1 MCHFRHVLTCLTWH
15 RAHLISISRR
25 RSTNVRSCCEGVPS
39 SSLQPLSLHTA
50 PQPGGSLS
58 PICFASHRAPTQLT
72 SPCDSNR
79 TRPCT
84 RSVGACWGQ
93 LLANQSPLQCRS
105 HPVATHSRAVTVDSH
120 TRGWLTSAR
129 PLSPVI
135 FVPAV
140 LPTRVLG
147 AVDILH
153 LPAFLCGLRCFD

>member
-1 MCHFRHVLTCLTWH
+1 MWHFRHVPTCLTWH

-39 SSLQPLSLHTA
+39 SSLHPLSLHTA
-50 PQPGGSLS
+50 PQPGGSC
-58 PICFASHRAPTQLT
+58 PQFASPAIVHSRNSLPRVTVIV
-72 SPCDSNR
+72 PG
-79 TRPCT
+79 PCT
-84 RSVGACWGQ
+84 RSAGACWGQ
-93 LLANQSPLQCRS
+93 LLANQSPLQCRT

-129 PLSPVI
+129 ALSPVI

-147 AVDILH
+147 AVDVLH